1 MMRWMTRP
9 LAAIA
14 PILLGEFWRQFEQE
28 LSLLY
33 AHFRRSKRSRVPPV
47 LVLDLIAAEDHR
59 FYTHRGVDWRAVVR
73 AIWRNVIFGMLEGAS
88 TIEQQL
94 VRRVTGRYERRLTR
108 KVREMLLAC
117 LLERVVPK
125 AEIPA
130 LYLGIAYFG
139 AGMDGIFQ
147 ASRRLGFELDKI
159 TQYQAAALV
168 ARLKYPEPSRPSPK
182 RARQIARRADHIL
195 NRVAEVF
202 GPSHLAGSKENE
214 NATVHDSGLLPSA

>member
-1 MMRWMTRP
+1 MTKP

-14 PILLGEFWRQFEQE
+14 PFLLGRSWPQFERD
-28 LSLLY
+28 LRLLY
-33 AHFRRSKRSRVPPV
+33 AHFRSAKRSRVPPV

-59 FYTHRGVDWRAVVR
+59 FYTHHGVDWRAVVR
-73 AIWRNVIFGMLEGAS
+73 ATWRNVALGMLEGAS

-94 VRRVTGRYERRLTR
+94 VRRVTGRYERRLSR

-117 LLERVVPK
+117 LVERLVPK

-130 LYLGIAYFG
+130 LYLRVAYFG
-139 AGMDGIFQ
+139 AGMNGVFQ
-147 ASRRLGFELDKI
+147 ASRRLGFDLDKI

-195 NRVAEVF
+195 IRVAEVF
-202 GPSHLAGSKENE
+202 GPSYLAGSKESE
-214 NATVHDSGLLPSA
+214 NATVLDSGLLPSAR